1 MKSAA
6 EDRMNPPPAIC
17 RAQGVHELPKKH
29 SPDKRPLFPKTG
41 ARSTTDSIEARR
53 YGRLCDRGKERRRS
67 LIKREANRTITG

>member
-1 MKSAA
+1 
-6 EDRMNPPPAIC
+6 MNPPPAIC
-17 RAQGVHELPKKH
+17 RAQGAHRAAEKH

-67 LIKREANRTITG
+67 FTLIKREANRTITGYAFIF

>member
-41 ARSTTDSIEARR
+41 ARSTTGSLEMGCFQAAF
-53 YGRLCDRGKERRRS
+53 RS
-67 LIKREANRTITG
+67 P